1 MLHRS
6 NAVIR
11 RTCVSHRRVN
21 RIVALS
27 RSEPRLKKGRA
38 SIDDEVFDGWIT
50 SVIPLKAALRESRSY
65 VCGHHQNDRDDD
77 RKRQRPHDQCSSFV
91 GANQVKALRE
101 FGRRL
106 AQRRSEHWLQ
116 RFVPVD
122 SAEVAIVLLASSMF
136 FCLFAG
142 YFAVRPIRETVG
154 TLLGRDQVAD
164 LWVITWIASLG
175 IVPLYGWFVSR
186 VPRSIC
192 LPVVY
197 GSVAAAFLVLAAVF
211 DEAALGQGVA
221 KFFYVFISVLNLFLV
236 SVFWS
241 FVLEIFDR
249 EQAKRL
255 FAFVAAGGTAGALV
269 GPLISDFAI
278 GATGTRGLMLIAA
291 TLFAAAII
299 LQRVLLAAW
308 RAQSPKGSRSADVGL
323 GGNPF
328 AGFLLVMRSPYL
340 LGIAGFIVL
349 VSTVNTFLYFEQ
361 LRLVTETFPDVADR
375 TRVFARLDWI
385 VQALTI
391 LAQLFVTSRI
401 ASRFGVT
408 TLLTIVPVGM
418 VFGFL
423 LLASYGSFAVLALV
437 FVMRRVSEYAF
448 IRPGREMLYSPLDK
462 ESKYKAKNVND
473 VPVYRG
479 ADAMAAQLTT
489 TLSAAGLAPAM
500 LSVLG
505 ASVALVWAVVA
516 LTLGRSFERLSRGE
530 KAADRPMPVRSSP
543 DVNTRASEG
552 AL

>member
-1 MLHRS
+1 MTQPS
-6 NAVIR
+6 NA
-11 RTCVSHRRVN
+11 
-21 RIVALS
+21 ALT
-27 RSEPRLKKGRA
+27 P
-38 SIDDEVFDGWIT
+38 
-50 SVIPLKAALRESRSY
+50 
-65 VCGHHQNDRDDD
+65 
-77 RKRQRPHDQCSSFV
+77 
-91 GANQVKALRE
+91 
-101 FGRRL
+101 
-106 AQRRSEHWLQ
+106 HWLQ
-116 RFVPVD
+116 RFVPV
-122 SAEVAIVLLASSMF
+122 ERTEIAIVLLASSMF

-154 TLLGRDQVAD
+154 TLLGREQVAD

-186 VPRSIC
+186 VPRSVC
-192 LPVVY
+192 LPALY
-197 GSVAAAFLVLAAVF
+197 GTVAVAFLILAAVF
-211 DEAALGQGVA
+211 DEALLGQGVA

-241 FVLEIFDR
+241 FLLEIFDR

-255 FAFVAAGGTAGALV
+255 FAFIAAGGTAGALV

-278 GATGTRGLMLIAA
+278 GVTGSRGLMLLAA
-291 TLFAAAII
+291 ALFGAAII
-299 LQRVLLAAW
+299 LQRVLLASW
-308 RAQSPKGSRSADVGL
+308 RKQSPEQSRSADAGL

-328 AGFLLVMRSPYL
+328 AGFMLVLRSPYL
-340 LGIAGFIVL
+340 LGIASFIVL

-361 LRLVTETFPDVADR
+361 LRLVTETFPDVTDR

-391 LAQLFVTSRI
+391 LAQLFITSRI

-408 TLLTIVPVGM
+408 TLLTIVPIGM
-418 VFGFL
+418 ILGFL
-423 LLASYGSFAVLALV
+423 LLASHGSFAVLAVV

-489 TLSAAGLAPAM
+489 GLSAAGLAPAM

-505 ASVALVWAVVA
+505 AGVAFVWALVAWGLGHSFDRRSRDGKAV
-516 LTLGRSFERLSRGE
+516 
-530 KAADRPMPVRSSP
+530 DRPMISRRAAELSVREKS
-543 DVNTRASEG
+543 AEG